1 FLSIAAEHPLALE
14 AAKSDPR
21 IAAFI
26 EECRHGGTAEADLET
41 QEKKG
46 IDTGIRAIHP
56 ISGETVPVWIAN
68 FVLMTYGTGAVMA
81 VPAHDQR
88 DWEFATRYSL
98 PKRMVIVSEAVRDA
112 IRELDR
118 DATANRAPMDVALG
132 GGDGIDVFE
141 PVPAFSVVDEFR
153 RGIDEVGAWT
163 EHGYLVESGE
173 FDGLDFDAAFE
184 AIAAR
189 LERDGNGARRVNF
202 RLRDWGVSRQ
212 RYWGC
217 PIPIVYCAKCDAVP
231 VPEEQLPVVL
241 PEDVALMGT
250 GSPIKSDPEWC
261 RTRCPQCG
269 GPAERETDTFDTFM
283 ESSWYYARYC
293 SPGAE
298 DILDRRAEHWLPV
311 ELYIGG
317 IEHAILHLLYF
328 RCYPKLLRDAGYV
341 HSD

>member
-1 FLSIAAEHPLALE
+1 WPDSAKTMQRNCIRRSEGLDILFAVQGSDATLTVMTTRPDTLIGVTILSIAAEHPLALE
-14 AAKSDPR
+14 AAKAEPR
-21 IAAFI
+21 IAALLH
-26 EECRHGGTAEADLET
+26 ECRQHGTADADLET

-261 RTRCPQCG
+261 RTR
-269 GPAERETDTFDTFM
+269 
-283 ESSWYYARYC
+283 
-293 SPGAE
+293 
-298 DILDRRAEHWLPV
+298 
-311 ELYIGG
+311 
-317 IEHAILHLLYF
+317 
-328 RCYPKLLRDAGYV
+328 
-341 HSD
+341 